1 MAKCGGNFWGVD
13 MIAAYSWARWASVT
27 SLACVL
33 GLATLS
39 ASASEGVRGWFGLD
53 AASGQSCADWSR
65 KVERLERRAE
75 RRSTLPPATIANTAY
90 GPTPREVLDVY
101 RPTRLSAAPMVV
113 VMVHGGGWC
122 VGDKRMDAV
131 VRHKQ
136 THWVGQGH
144 VFVSINYPMVG
155 QGHDALAQA
164 GFVAKAVAWVQQ
176 QAPGWGVASTR
187 VVLVGHSAGGHLVSL
202 VNASGPLKAVH
213 GMKPV
218 LGVVSLDAG
227 AIDVVRQMPQVY
239 RFLKARYAEAFG
251 TSEAQWVAA
260 SPFHQLDATASP
272 WLGVCSTQRRDDPC
286 GQARAYVSKS
296 QTLGVTA
303 SVLPLDLAHD
313 EINERLGQPG
323 DYTRAVDAFI
333 AAAMR

>member
-1 MAKCGGNFWGVD
+1 MIPGYGWGRRVL
-13 MIAAYSWARWASVT
+13 IA
-27 SLACVL
+27 SLA
-33 GLATLS
+33 GLLALSATVAMA
-39 ASASEGVRGWFGLD
+39 ASASEGARGWFGLD

-65 KVERLERRAE
+65 KVERLERRAQ
-75 RRSTLPPATIANTAY
+75 RRSTLPPATLANVAY
-90 GPTPREVLDVY
+90 GPTDREVLDVY
-101 RPTRLSAAPMVV
+101 RPTRLAANPVVV

-136 THWVGQGH
+136 AHWVGQGH

-164 GFVAKAVAWVQQ
+164 GFVAKAVTWVQQ
-176 QAPGWGVASTR
+176 QAPAWGVASSR
-187 VVLVGHSAGGHLVSL
+187 VVLMGHSAGGHLVSL
-202 VNASGPLKAVH
+202 VNASGPLKAAH

-218 LGVVSLDAG
+218 VGVVSLDAG

-251 TSEAQWVAA
+251 TSEAPWMAA
-260 SPFHQLDATASP
+260 SPFHQLDTTAAP

-286 GQARAYVSKS
+286 GQARAYMNKS
-296 QTLGVTA
+296 QTLGVAA

-333 AAAMR
+333 TAAMR